1 FASPGDAI
9 ALAGPFTPS
18 LDASELAKLW
28 GRELPGALA
37 EIDLAA
43 TADTLAAVRDAV
55 RSGSVSS
62 AHDIAEGGLAVAL
75 AECAIASGLGAEV
88 VLDSA
93 RADGGAGAPGAVD
106 RFSLLFGEA
115 TGGFVLSGP
124 RESLEALGSRLPV
137 RLIGSVGGERLSIS
151 VDGESALDA
160 AVPELAGAHEHG
172 LRPFFP

>member
-1 FASPGDAI
+1 
-9 ALAGPFTPS
+9 
-18 LDASELAKLW
+18 
-28 GRELPGALA
+28 
-37 EIDLAA
+37 
-43 TADTLAAVRDAV
+43 
-55 RSGSVSS
+55 
-62 AHDIAEGGLAVAL
+62 
-75 AECAIASGLGAEV
+75 
-88 VLDSA
+88 
-93 RADGGAGAPGAVD
+93 VD